1 MKKHYKISLSNLS
14 RGSVPFY
21 LTKLKTPFI
30 TKRLFILLSVV
41 FFSLATFAQVNL
53 EEGLVAYYPFNGNAN
68 DESGNGNDGVV
79 NGATLTVDRFG
90 NAGNAYEFDG
100 VDDFIDFIGS
110 PTSNVDNFSISCWI
124 NPSVLNQLR
133 GTAVLMGVDGLVGG
147 NPSLN
152 GVSICV
158 GGGSFGAVDSRINGA
173 VSDVQMLPSSYYIST
188 INTWYHVIFL
198 RENAV
203 YKLYVDKSLA
213 LNTSGGAP
221 NIPTELKIGSASGDG
236 FFKGT
241 IDDIR
246 IYDRA
251 LTEAEIQELYNEDFT
266 NYFVNE
272 TQNLDDNLVP
282 ENWNLNVLIPTAGL
296 YNGRFEAHVTDA
308 DAHLERSGQL
318 PEETNML
325 ILEWDGIV
333 NYSYWNQNTAAT
345 VCMGAKRFGFHSGM
359 DQSYYGGSIYS
370 IGYSDPETGA
380 MILVQ
385 SIQPF
390 AYVENHYRV
399 EIYKDSLSFLATDLT
414 TGAELFLLTTPIPES
429 IPFEF
434 SEVSKIAYH
443 VHTTTNNNTWL
454 DNIKITIDGG
464 IEPNL
469 SLTGSIVEE
478 ANGQAIEGASIEI
491 TNIATGTS
499 YNTQSNSQGSYQYV
513 NLPTGSYNVQ
523 ASKMGF
529 QTQTAENVVVDNEE
543 TVQLNFELNYV
554 LTLSGLINDA
564 QTSLP
569 IQGAEVL
576 LAGSNSNDQT
586 TSDES
591 GFYGFTE
598 LAAGSYNISVIK
610 AGYQTQNRMLYLSE
624 PMTYQENFDLVL
636 LSENSLV
643 INESLV
649 AYADEI
655 SEGPTGYYILSGTV
669 NINGILFFDGEVKID
684 KRAGVQDVIISG
696 NDDIY
701 AQTLMATYPIN
712 DLYLPWSFSIHDE
725 LLIVNK
731 DAYFF
736 EMPVLVAGFPLTLN
750 AIEVGEKPS
759 GEKFVST
766 KVIPEF
772 PFPLNEVANFYKKPD
787 ELSEFTFAI
796 TYDDSGEH
804 IDDVNILIEN
814 YNYTLFQ
821 INKLHIQY
829 EYAKGMFEGT
839 IILQIPGGKKKKGA
853 DDMGELLDIMQMPV
867 VLSDS
872 TGGNQGT
879 ISFGELLE
887 IDGDKKKKTP
897 LVIEL
902 GIGFI
907 DGKIDKLYADVSGI
921 SVPLPV
927 AGMKLTRING
937 GVYDLTQDQITLE
950 AGVDIETGFKIPSI
964 DKTPILMKD
973 FKVTIKPWDY
983 FEGVGTLMIL
993 HRPLA
998 GGYIEYKKN
1007 ENLALGGFFESPLI
1021 RGKADLN
1028 ISKRVLSGNAE
1039 LKISTP
1045 PEDQIK
1051 NSAFKWLGG
1060 IEVGTF
1066 MTDFKFDGI
1075 QKNYY
1080 ITATIERDLNYLFGE
1095 KTFAFTQ
1102 RFSYDDKSPY
1112 FHLAIGLNHGDLH
1125 HIFKGQ
1131 KDGKEAIEFQ
1141 VPENTPQMMI
1151 VAEDT
1156 INPQLFDFA
1165 LQNPSGQLFDLNN
1178 TSYAQYE
1185 NVHQTVMIIDQPMP
1199 GDWFFLTD
1207 YLGDIALYTQGMNQ
1221 EPTAYTVEPQNRR
1234 TRSNTI
1240 SLNFT
1245 DYADTLEVE
1254 VYFDDDNKNYNGTFI
1269 DRFTL
1274 VNNGSLEFVWQNN
1287 DIENGEYF
1295 IYSRV
1300 DDKKNKAVIQYA
1312 PGSIMVM
1319 NDPYTEIPQNLSAVQ
1334 GGDSVLVSWN
1344 RPELPETIATA
1355 IYWKNIST
1363 GKVDQLSLIDAEQ
1376 TILHNLDYGQE
1387 YQLWAC
1393 FINDNGTYS
1402 EPSNKVNLIFAS
1414 QLRNNPPY
1422 FTLDPDSAF
1431 VFVVDQQME
1440 YTLKA
1445 NDADGNTL
1453 TFDIPNDTLGIT
1465 LDGDV
1470 MTWTPSDDQKGVYN
1484 LMLTVT
1490 DGSAVDTSYQELL
1503 VYTQHQVSVDLA
1515 FSSVNLYED
1524 DNMFVKISNYFCP
1537 DYYQQATLR
1546 NIRTQDE
1553 VQVECRRVNDFEFI
1567 GQFGLSFITR
1577 SEIPVANGDT
1587 IELKYNDGKE
1597 EYLTYA
1603 YYDSLPQPS
1612 DQTPPGAIT
1621 DLQLEK
1627 LSNNQLKLKWTATG
1641 NNDTQGKAYKYDIRY
1656 AYQPINAED
1665 VYFTAFLIE
1674 DFPYPSVSGVTDSL
1688 IFDMAL
1694 LSNIEGY
1701 DTVYFS
1707 IKAEDEMQ
1715 NRGALSNSPGV
1726 QCLLSP
1732 QNLQA
1737 EIGDVYFVNLDWDG
1751 PTKGMSN
1758 FEYYTLYRKYKQGL
1772 FYKIAT
1778 GLENADFDDNL
1789 KNKPDGQYQYAV
1801 QAIYETGVSDTVYS
1815 DLITMDRFKNVSILC
1830 SLEDSTNY
1838 QGISFAM
1845 QGLDT
1850 VYAQSFVKTT
1860 NMTGLVLLAKV
1871 FKTEYAVTISLDGF
1885 DTVIDTIEIT
1895 NQQSVFDYELL
1906 HSLRITNLDIPQGW
1920 SGISSSVTPENDNI
1934 ETLTNSIVDELI
1946 ILQNDN
1952 GMYWPGQNVNTL
1964 GNWNMEQGYKIK
1976 VAENVNMT
1984 ISGNRLTNQN
1994 LSMDESWNL
2003 MPVLSECPADV
2014 ADLFDGKDVS
2024 IVKEVAG
2031 WRVYWPEFGI
2041 NTLGELQPGKAYFA
2055 LMGSEEELE
2064 FPECDT
2070 PSNSP
2075 LRGRTGTI
2083 QNEATGLCGGTP
2095 FPFRGRA
2102 GDGVYVTAISHN
2114 IALPVS
2120 ANSNSILSAGDII
2133 GVFDISGTCYGL
2145 AEWNGANTAL
2155 TVFGNDPL
2163 TAEKDGFDQGETM
2176 VFKLFRMEDESEIML
2191 DVAYNYSM
2199 PQTDAF
2205 AENGLSAIRNFK
2217 IGNTG
2222 ITNTG
2227 QVQQSQI
2234 VPNPAHDAFTLM
2246 LDAEPQSEGTLELYN
2261 LKGQLMKKVVI
2272 DAKST
2277 KVNIEDLPAGVYV
2290 VNISIDNQ
2298 RMVKQLIKH

>member
-1 MKKHYKISLSNLS
+1 MKKHYKTSLSNLS
-14 RGSVPFY
+14 WGSVPFY
-21 LTKLKTPFI
+21 LTKSKNPFI
-30 TKRLFILLSVV
+30 AKRLFILLSVV

-79 NGATLTVDRFG
+79 HGATLTVDRFG
-90 NAGNAYEFDG
+90 NASNAYEFDG
-100 VDDFIDFIGS
+100 VNDFIQSYNSLNDITNNISISIWIKKEDLWEDEYQKIILTGTSASNYGVNISQGPNDYPFYFQINDNSVQVKTNYPAINSWVHIVGVYDGTQIKLYIDKGFIGADS
-110 PTSNVDNFSISCWI
+110 YTLNVDIL
-124 NPSVLNQLR
+124 NPLR
-133 GTAVLMGVDGLVGG
+133 IGWGYGVEFF
-147 NPSLN
+147 N
-152 GVSICV
+152 G
-158 GGGSFGAVDSRINGA
+158 
-173 VSDVQMLPSSYYIST
+173 
-188 INTWYHVIFL
+188 
-198 RENAV
+198 
-203 YKLYVDKSLA
+203 K
-213 LNTSGGAP
+213 
-221 NIPTELKIGSASGDG
+221 
-236 FFKGT
+236 

-246 IYDRA
+246 IYNRA
-251 LTEAEIQELYNEDFT
+251 LTETEIQQLY
-266 NYFVNE
+266 
-272 TQNLDDNLVP
+272 
-282 ENWNLNVLIPTAGL
+282 
-296 YNGRFEAHVTDA
+296 
-308 DAHLERSGQL
+308 
-318 PEETNML
+318 
-325 ILEWDGIV
+325 
-333 NYSYWNQNTAAT
+333 
-345 VCMGAKRFGFHSGM
+345 
-359 DQSYYGGSIYS
+359 
-370 IGYSDPETGA
+370 
-380 MILVQ
+380 
-385 SIQPF
+385 
-390 AYVENHYRV
+390 
-399 EIYKDSLSFLATDLT
+399 
-414 TGAELFLLTTPIPES
+414 
-429 IPFEF
+429 
-434 SEVSKIAYH
+434 
-443 VHTTTNNNTWL
+443 
-454 DNIKITIDGG
+454 DGG
-464 IEPNL
+464 EEPNL

-712 DLYLPWSFSIHDE
+712 DLYFPWSFSIHDE

-731 DAYFF
+731 DASFF

-872 TGGNQGT
+872 IGGNQGT

-927 AGMKLTRING
+927 AGMKITRIKG
-937 GVYDLTQDQITLE
+937 GVYDLTQDQITLK

-964 DKTPILMKD
+964 DKAPILMKD

-983 FEGVGTLMIL
+983 FEGVGTLMVL

-1125 HIFKGQ
+1125 HIFKGK
-1131 KDGKEAIEFQ
+1131 KDGKEAIEFL
-1141 VPENTPQMMI
+1141 VSENTPQMMI
-1151 VAEDT
+1151 VAEDS
-1156 INPQLFDFA
+1156 INPQLFDFS

-1185 NVHQTVMIIDQPMP
+1185 NVQQTVMIIDQPMP

-1274 VNNGSLEFVWQNN
+1274 VNNGSLEFVWQN
-1287 DIENGEYF
+1287 DDVENGEYF

-1300 DDKKNKAVIQYA
+1300 DDGKNKAVIQYA
-1312 PGSIMVM
+1312 PGSIWVE
-1319 NDPYTEIPQNLSAVQ
+1319 NDPYTEIPQNFSAIQ
-1334 GGDSVLVSWN
+1334 DGDSILVSWSKS
-1344 RPELPETIATA
+1344 EMPETIATA

-1363 GKVDQLSLIDAEQ
+1363 GQVDQLSLIDAEQ

-1387 YQLWAC
+1387 YQMWVC

-1402 EPSNKVNLIFAS
+1402 EASNKVNLIFAS

-1453 TFDIPNDTLGIT
+1453 TFDIPNDTLGII
-1465 LDGDV
+1465 LNGDV
-1470 MTWTPSDDQKGVYN
+1470 MTWNPTDDQKGVYN

-1621 DLQLEK
+1621 DIQLEK
-1627 LSNNQLKLKWTATG
+1627 LSDNQLKLKWTATG

-1665 VYFTAFLIE
+1665 VYFTTFLIG
-1674 DFPYPSVSGVTDSL
+1674 DSPYPSVSGVTDSL

-1707 IKAEDEMQ
+1707 VKAEDEMQ

-1732 QNLQA
+1732 QNLQT

-1751 PTKGMSN
+1751 PAKGMST

-1838 QGISFAM
+1838 QGISFTM

-1895 NQQSVFDYELL
+1895 KQQSVFNFELS
-1906 HSLRITNLDIPQGW
+1906 HSLRLANLYIPKGW
-1920 SGISSSVTPENDNI
+1920 SGISSPVTPENDNI
-1934 ETLTNSIVDELI
+1934 ETLSNSIVDELI

-1976 VAENVNMT
+1976 VAQNVNMT
-1984 ISGNRLTNQN
+1984 ISGSRLTSQN
-1994 LSMDESWNL
+1994 LSMDLSWNL

-2014 ADLFDGKDVS
+2014 ADLFNGKDVS

-2075 LRGRTGTI
+2075 LRGRTGTLSNGAPG
-2083 QNEATGLCGGTP
+2083 QWAGTP
-2095 FPFRGRA
+2095 PPPG
-2102 GDGVYVTAISHN
+2102 GGWEGVKPTPISHS
-2114 IALPVS
+2114 IALPIS
-2120 ANSNSILSAGDII
+2120 ANSSSILSEGDVI
-2133 GVFDISGTCYGL
+2133 GVFDLSGSCYGL

-2163 TAEKDGFDQGETM
+2163 TAEKDGFDDGETM
-2176 VFKLFRMEDESEIML
+2176 VFKLFRMEDEIEIVL
-2191 DVAYNYSM
+2191 DVAFNYSM

-2205 AENGLSAIRNFK
+2205 AENGLSAISNIK
-2217 IGNTG
+2217 SGSTG
-2222 ITNTG
+2222 FENYG
-2227 QVQQSQI
+2227 QVQQSLI
-2234 VPNPAHDAFTLM
+2234 VPNPAHDAFTLI
-2246 LDAEPQSEGTLELYN
+2246 LDCSPQSEGLLELYN
-2261 LKGQLMKKVVI
+2261 LKGQLMKKVEI

-2277 KVNIEDLPAGVYV
+2277 KVEIDDLPAGVYV
-2290 VNISIDNQ
+2290 VNILIDNQ
-2298 RMVKQLIKH
+2298 TMVKQLIKH